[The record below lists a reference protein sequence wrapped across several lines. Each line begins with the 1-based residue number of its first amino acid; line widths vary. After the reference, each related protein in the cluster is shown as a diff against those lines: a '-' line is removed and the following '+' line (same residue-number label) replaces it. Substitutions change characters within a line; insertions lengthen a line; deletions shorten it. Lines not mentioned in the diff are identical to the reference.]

1 MCEPG
6 VTNYTYHDD
15 SELSQTLS
23 DAINSV
29 VDSPRKI
36 WRDGWLGTEKL
47 EGMVDS
53 ARKNLKGWLTRHG
66 KFVLTRHGKTWR
78 DGWLGTEN
86 LKGWLTRHGK
96 FVLTRHGKT
105 WRDVSDVCL
114 LVTFS
119 SVKWLTRYGKTIG
132 VKDKKG
138 LFLNIYT
145 KSTNQKREFNCRYLV
160 DVYNTPC
167 DVFRQGG
174 AVQALPFFQAVM
186 CTV

>member
-78 DGWLGTEN
+78 DGWLDTEN

-132 VKDKKG
+132 VKDKKRVVSKH
-138 LFLNIYT
+138 IY
-145 KSTNQKREFNCRYLV
+145 KINQSEARIQL
-160 DVYNTPC
+160 
-167 DVFRQGG
+167 
-174 AVQALPFFQAVM
+174 
-186 CTV
+186 